1 MRCNKKVYVLNI
13 ARKFKKNYVLA
24 GASENLLPEFNKWKK
39 TAGVDG
45 SPIRTK
51 LTKQAKGFQGWLAC
65 CVLFASVICL
75 LAAARRGYING
86 SLLRTRTRHALETV
100 YL

>member
-1 MRCNKKVYVLNI
+1 MRWREHPKIRYRSSAN
-13 ARKFKKNYVLA
+13 
-24 GASENLLPEFNKWKK
+24 GKK